1 MSTPVTP
8 DRSTDPGDRGTTP
21 TDPGDRGTTTID
33 LLVLRKVAEHACNT
47 TGATVPVV
55 RSIAGRDVRAL
66 GTRGSAATVTVL
78 GADAVA
84 VRLEVALTRPAQVQ
98 RAAEV
103 VRRAV
108 EHALASTTGHHVRTL
123 DLVVTA
129 LPTAATTGRVV

>member
-1 MSTPVTP
+1 MSRTGTP
-8 DRSTDPGDRGTTP
+8 DTPTDPGDRGTTP

-33 LLVLRKVAEHACNT
+33 LLVLRKVAEHACDT
-47 TGATVPVV
+47 TGATVPVP
-55 RSIAGRDVRAL
+55 RSIAGRGVGAL

-78 GADAVA
+78 GADEVA
-84 VRLEVALTRPAQVQ
+84 VRLEVALPRPVQVQ

-108 EHALASTTGHHVRTL
+108 EHALAGTTGHHLRTL

>member
-47 TGATVPVV
+47 TGATVPMP

-108 EHALASTTGHHVRTL
+108 EHALATTTGHHVHSL

-129 LPTAATTGRVV
+129 LPTAATNARVV